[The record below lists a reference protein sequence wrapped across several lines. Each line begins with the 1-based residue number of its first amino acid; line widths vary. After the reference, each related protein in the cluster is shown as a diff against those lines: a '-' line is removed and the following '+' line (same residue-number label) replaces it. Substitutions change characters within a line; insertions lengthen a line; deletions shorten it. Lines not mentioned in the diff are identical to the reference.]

1 MKSFQVSQEI
11 HPELLIRP
19 AGLNKSSFRSVIFIS
34 KKTKADK
41 WFSCDSCPRE
51 PRSHRSSPHPPSSLR
66 TPPVGYRGLETKLK
80 GKIPRK
86 RGVVRGCLTKGVD
99 KFYAET
105 VKRVSS
111 WKKESVSRGG
121 RLDHP
126 TCSRKRVEI
135 FPSKKKKKEE
145 ECSPY
150 KITIYHINSQFY
162 IENF

>member
-121 RLDHP
+121 GAITQLVLEKEWRY
-126 TCSRKRVEI
+126 
-135 FPSKKKKKEE
+135 FPRKKKKGRRMF
-145 ECSPY
+145 SL
-150 KITIYHINSQFY
+150 
-162 IENF
+162 

>member
-1 MKSFQVSQEI
+1 M
-11 HPELLIRP
+11 LIRP

-121 RLDHP
+121 GAITQLGDI
-126 TCSRKRVEI
+126 SLE
-135 FPSKKKKKEE
+135 KKKKEE

-150 KITIYHINSQFY
+150 KITIYHVNSQFY

>member
-1 MKSFQVSQEI
+1 MVLVWFLPSRTPQPSQF
-11 HPELLIRP
+11 P
-19 AGLNKSSFRSVIFIS
+19 
-34 KKTKADK
+34 T
-41 WFSCDSCPRE
+41 
-51 PRSHRSSPHPPSSLR
+51 PSLTSLR

-121 RLDHP
+121 GARSPNL
-126 TCSRKRVEI
+126 
-135 FPSKKKKKEE
+135 FSKKSGDISLEKKKKEE

-162 IENF
+162 IENFWP

>member
-121 RLDHP
+121 RGAITQLGDI
-126 TCSRKRVEI
+126 SLE
-135 FPSKKKKKEE
+135 KKKRKKNVLLI
-145 ECSPY
+145 
-150 KITIYHINSQFY
+150 K
-162 IENF
+162 

>member
-121 RLDHP
+121 GGAITQLVLEKEWRY
-126 TCSRKRVEI
+126 
-135 FPSKKKKKEE
+135 FPRKKKKKR
-145 ECSPY
+145 
-150 KITIYHINSQFY
+150 K
-162 IENF
+162 ENVLLIK

>member
-1 MKSFQVSQEI
+1 M
-11 HPELLIRP
+11 LIRP

-121 RLDHP
+121 RGAITQLVLEKEW
-126 TCSRKRVEI
+126 RY
-135 FPSKKKKKEE
+135 FPRKKKKEE

-150 KITIYHINSQFY
+150 KITIYHVNSQFY